1 MTAIAYKLT
10 LLLTAREGLSP
21 DDLADAW
28 LELEERQP
36 LRAAGLVAHTFNRL
50 LPVPSPV
57 TGAPPAPFHA
67 AVETWW
73 QRKND
78 AASWVVSR
86 EFEEEWLP
94 DRLALL
100 AGPPAAVGGAPGLA
114 WERDLPEP
122 AAPVRVLVLPVA
134 LRRLRFAEFVDHWT
148 TQHTRLAL
156 EGPLAKD
163 RLVSLEHTPAPIPP
177 PGQFARTRYDGV
189 AAITFESAEALAAEF
204 GSDYYEQVLAPD
216 ERRFTDTAFSAALVT
231 EPVAL
236 S

>member
-10 LLLTAREGLSP
+10 LLLTARDGLSP

-28 LELEERQP
+28 LELEEREP

-50 LPVPSPV
+50 LPVPSPI
-57 TGAPPAPFHA
+57 TGVPPAPFHA

-78 AASWVVSR
+78 AASWVVSP
-86 EFEEEWLP
+86 EFDEGWLP

-100 AGPPAAVGGAPGLA
+100 AGPPAAVGGAPELA
-114 WERDLPEP
+114 WGRELPES
-122 AAPVRVLVLPVA
+122 ASPVRVLALPVA

-148 TQHTRLAL
+148 TEHTRLAL

-163 RLVSLEHTPAPIPP
+163 RLVSLEYTPAPIPP
-177 PGQFARTRYDGV
+177 PGQFARTRYDGI
-189 AAITFESAEALAAEF
+189 AAVTFESADALAAEF

-216 ERRFTDTAFSAALVT
+216 ERRFTDTAFSAVLVT

>member
-1 MTAIAYKLT
+1 MTTIAYKLT

-21 DDLADAW
+21 DNLADAW

-36 LRAAGLVAHTFNRL
+36 LQAAGLVRHTFDRL
-50 LPVPSPV
+50 LPVPSPI

-86 EFEEEWLP
+86 KFEEEWLP

-100 AGPPAAVGGAPGLA
+100 AGPPAAVGGAPEVA
-114 WERDLPEP
+114 WERDLPED
-122 AAPVRVLVLPVA
+122 ATPVRVFALPVA

-148 TQHTRLAL
+148 TEHTRLAL
-156 EGPLAKD
+156 EAPQAKD
-163 RLVSLEHTPAPIPP
+163 RLVSLEYTPAPIPP
-177 PGQFARTRYDGV
+177 PGQFARTRYDGI
-189 AAITFESAEALAAEF
+189 AAVTFESADALAAEF
-204 GSDYYEQVLAPD
+204 TSDYYEQVLAPD